1 MDEVLLSEEVART
14 RTLKGLIS
22 RINYILLVL
31 IPVLGMVFLLETP
44 QRIGWLIFNE
54 QYLGLF
60 LALTLCATFL
70 TVPESASGH
79 KDRVPWY
86 DLLAALGGL
95 LVGLYVFI
103 NYPSLVY
110 SLGEIHPDRV
120 FMGCIA
126 VLLLA
131 EACRRLTGWSLVI
144 IAGIFLFYAFFAYL
158 FPGPFYGR
166 GWTLN
171 RIATYLY
178 LDRSGIFG
186 QSLEVAAGIVLVFI
200 LFGNVLYAVGGA
212 AFLTDFALSLM
223 GRFRG
228 GPAKMAIVSSSLF
241 GTISGSAVANVVVDG
256 TMTIPMMKKSGYPP
270 PIAAAVEAT
279 ASTGGQI
286 MPPVMG
292 AAAFLIAEYLQ
303 IPYSE
308 VALRALVPAVLFY
321 VALFV
326 QVDLLAGRQGLRGL
340 SSDEVPRLGAVM
352 RRSAGFLVPLI
363 VLVTFLFFIPR
374 RPEFAGLLAVGAALA
389 VGYLTPGVKL
399 GWRELIG
406 ILADTGRGLL
416 DIAIITGLAGVVIGV
431 LSLTSL
437 DFSLTFTLLNV
448 AQSSIVM
455 LLILTALVNMVLGLS
470 LPTTAVYILLA
481 VLVGPALTKAGIIPI
496 AAHLFIFYFGMLSTI
511 TPPVCLAAYTAA
523 SIAKTDPMK
532 TGWECMRLGALAYI
546 VPFIFALSPALLLI
560 GPWHSVTLTVIT
572 ALVGTILLGVGLV
585 GYLFRPLGVLRR
597 GVFIVTAAALFVP
610 VIPSG
615 SYVTLTWVIKGVG
628 MLIAILLAAIE
639 WMARTSRDG
648 VAVSERAKAPL
659 S

>member
-1 MDEVLLSEEVART
+1 
-14 RTLKGLIS
+14 
-22 RINYILLVL
+22 
-31 IPVLGMVFLLETP
+31 
-44 QRIGWLIFNE
+44 
-54 QYLGLF
+54 
-60 LALTLCATFL
+60 
-70 TVPESASGH
+70 
-79 KDRVPWY
+79 
-86 DLLAALGGL
+86 
-95 LVGLYVFI
+95 
-103 NYPSLVY
+103 
-110 SLGEIHPDRV
+110 
-120 FMGCIA
+120 
-126 VLLLA
+126 
-131 EACRRLTGWSLVI
+131 
-144 IAGIFLFYAFFAYL
+144 
-158 FPGPFYGR
+158 
-166 GWTLN
+166 
-171 RIATYLY
+171 
-178 LDRSGIFG
+178 
-186 QSLEVAAGIVLVFI
+186 
-200 LFGNVLYAVGGA
+200 
-212 AFLTDFALSLM
+212 
-223 GRFRG
+223 
-228 GPAKMAIVSSSLF
+228 
-241 GTISGSAVANVVVDG
+241 
-256 TMTIPMMKKSGYPP
+256 
-270 PIAAAVEAT
+270 
-279 ASTGGQI
+279 
-286 MPPVMG
+286 
-292 AAAFLIAEYLQ
+292 
-303 IPYSE
+303 
-308 VALRALVPAVLFY
+308 
-321 VALFV
+321 
-326 QVDLLAGRQGLRGL
+326 
-340 SSDEVPRLGAVM
+340 M

-481 VLVGPALTKAGIIPI
+481 VLVAPALTKAGIIPI

-560 GPWHSVTLTVIT
+560 GPWHSVFLTVIT

-585 GYLFRPLGVLRR
+585 GYLFRPLSVLRR
-597 GVFIVTAAALFVP
+597 GVFIVTASALFIP

-639 WMARTSRDG
+639 WMARTSRHG